1 MRKICHRLCFYS
13 LSGLL
18 VFACA
23 ELPKSNPLTVAGLTF
38 HNATSTPIKNARL
51 SVSKTHGLVACGF
64 IPPHNDCSTT
74 FPLRQYQGN
83 PITVSWQ
90 HAGQTWT
97 STDVGVQLPEYPIP
111 NRPATAVVTLGENGS
126 VSARLIQLPTD
137 TPSTMTLQ
145 PE

>member
-23 ELPKSNPLTVAGLTF
+23 ELPKSNTLTVAGLTF

-74 FPLRQYQGN
+74 FPLKQYQGN

-90 HAGQTWT
+90 HADQTWT